1 MIMPNNLLL
10 ATFVKSGNVRYVV
23 ELIKNNFKLAGNKIF
38 VLQDQSDRNK
48 KILTYNVIN
57 NNVVF
62 SDIINNTISLHR
74 KQETNTLYT
83 LNALNEIVKFENDG
97 VVSSDFAVNWQNWKD
112 CLVVTH
118 RNDETGETELKR
130 IDTKINNIIKL

>member
-1 MIMPNNLLL
+1 MPNNLLL

-97 VVSSDFAVNWQNWKD
+97 VVSSDFAVNCQNWKD

>member
-1 MIMPNNLLL
+1 MPNNLLL